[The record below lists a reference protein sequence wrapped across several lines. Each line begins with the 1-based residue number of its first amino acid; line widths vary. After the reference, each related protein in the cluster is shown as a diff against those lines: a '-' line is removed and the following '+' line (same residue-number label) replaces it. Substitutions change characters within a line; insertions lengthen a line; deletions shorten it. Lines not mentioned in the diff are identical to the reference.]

1 MENGVVFAALSV
13 VVTLLTSLFKTGN
26 LSVKQKNLIATGLS
40 VVAGAVTVWVNNN
53 GDFNGASVASVAVAT
68 YGASQLAYNF
78 ILKGT
83 GLDNKLTTTNLFGTN
98 ASVVEA
104 TVEDIA
110 KVAKVAK
117 TAKKAPAKKAPAKKA
132 ATTTKK
138 TTK

>member
-1 MENGVVFAALSV
+1 MENGLVFTGLSV
-13 VVTLLTSLFKTGN
+13 VVTILTSLFKTGN

-40 VVAGAVTVWVNNN
+40 VVAGAVTVWINSN

-83 GLDNKLTTTNLFGTN
+83 GLDTKLTTTNLFGTDIN
-98 ASVVEA
+98 TVEASV
-104 TVEDIA
+104 EDVV
-110 KVAKVAK
+110 KVAKAVRKA
-117 TAKKAPAKKAPAKKA
+117 APAKKATPAKKST
-132 ATTTKK
+132 TTTKK